1 MKQSSAR
8 KLRGTLLIAGGLM
21 MSVLGSSCQSLP
33 EVMTYTDF
41 QQLEQPT
48 SPRAIAYGDDLLQH
62 VELWLPEGKGPHP
75 VVFLVHG
82 GCWQTRI
89 AKADIMNRMADEF
102 VKRGV
107 AVWNIEYRG
116 VDVEGGGYPGTFA
129 DVAAAADLLEQRGER
144 FGLDTSRVVAVGHSA
159 GGHLALWLAGRHKI
173 EADSPLHADDPPGL
187 KAVISI
193 GGLPD
198 LEEARVE
205 ASGACGADTIDLLV
219 GTSRDD
225 RFADTSPVELLPLG
239 TPQVLVSGGEDVIA
253 PPRFAQGYAAKVEAS
268 GDDVRVV
275 TIPSQ
280 GHFELITPGTKAGD
294 KVIDLALE
302 HLDR

>member
-1 MKQSSAR
+1 
-8 KLRGTLLIAGGLM
+8 M

-33 EVMTYTDF
+33 EVMTYADF
-41 QQLEQPT
+41 QKLEQPA
-48 SPRAIAYGDDLLQH
+48 SPRAIPYGDDPLQH
-62 VELWLPEGKGPHP
+62 VDLWLPEGNGPHP

-89 AKADIMNRMADEF
+89 AQAHIMNRMAEAF

-116 VDVEGGGYPGTFA
+116 VDVDGGGYPGTFA
-129 DVAAAADLLEQRGER
+129 DVAAAADLLEMRGGE
-144 FGLDTSRVVAVGHSA
+144 FGLDISRVVAVGHSA

-173 EADSPLHADDPPGL
+173 GATSPLHTDAPLDL
-187 KAVISI
+187 NAVVSI

-198 LEEARVE
+198 LENARVE

-219 GTSRDD
+219 GASRDD

-239 TPQVLVSGGEDVIA
+239 TLQVLVSGGEDVIA
-253 PPRFAQGYAAKVEAS
+253 PPRFAQGYAAKVEVG
-268 GDDVRVV
+268 GDVVRVV
-275 TIPSQ
+275 SIPDQ

-294 KVIDLALE
+294 KLIDLAVEQLG
-302 HLDR
+302 R